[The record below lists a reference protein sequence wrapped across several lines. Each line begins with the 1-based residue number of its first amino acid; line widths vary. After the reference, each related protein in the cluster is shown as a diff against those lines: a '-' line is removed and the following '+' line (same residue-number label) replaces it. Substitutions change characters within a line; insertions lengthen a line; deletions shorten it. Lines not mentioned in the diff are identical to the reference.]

1 MEQGPYFHLD
11 EGAPKS
17 STLLVFFDEQAVKN
31 EKASAAGPPVY
42 DRVVFLRVVAP
53 GQKSGSPIYEIL
65 RYIAQEDGSEKQ
77 KIDAQVMRRFK
88 AVYDQWAQKQAP
100 AGAGTPL
107 EQWPLMD
114 VALVRAFKD
123 GNVYTVQQ
131 LADLPDGALDNI
143 RAKGREWRAKAQS
156 WLAAAKEAGGD
167 AEARAQIERL
177 EKKLE
182 EQAAIISQL
191 QANSN
196 NVGFDRPR
204 RGGKRQQQ
212 AGDDIMVEM
221 PEGDLSDA
229 LSGDMRL

>member
-17 STLLVFFDEQAVKN
+17 STLLVFFSEQAVKN
-31 EKASAAGPPVY
+31 ERASAAGPAVY

-53 GQKSGSPIYEIL
+53 GQKSGSPIYEIM
-65 RYIAQEDGSEKQ
+65 RHVAQDDGSEVQ
-77 KIDAQVMRRFK
+77 KIDQQVMRRFK
-88 AVYDQWAQKQAP
+88 GVYDQWAQKQAP

-167 AEARAQIERL
+167 AEARAEIARL
-177 EKKLE
+177 QKRLD
-182 EQAAIISQL
+182 EQAQIISDL
-191 QANSN
+191 QAKQN
-196 NVGFDRPR
+196 NVGFDKPKAKGR
-204 RGGKRQQQ
+204 RAVQ
-212 AGDDIMVEM
+212 ADDDILVDVPEEVEI
-221 PEGDLSDA
+221 GGGA
-229 LSGDMRL
+229 RL